1 MWQFVAVISVYFSGN
16 RNLYFGWN
24 RNFTETVDFLLIFQ
38 EQFRFSVVLTHLSV
52 LWKKWTTFRLSIESI
67 WTQRAQSLYD
77 PAHRQILKPLAFLHS
92 LFFLLLLCY
101 WPLMAFVYHT
111 QRKALT
117 GRDGKF
123 LGYFKTGNIECFQV
137 PRLKFACLNH
147 SLFSQEVLVTFLM
160 NQQGYFLTQ
169 YFKKARVN

>member
-1 MWQFVAVISVYFSGN
+1 MWFWHTWVC
-16 RNLYFGWN
+16 
-24 RNFTETVDFLLIFQ
+24 
-38 EQFRFSVVLTHLSV
+38 
-52 LWKKWTTFRLSIESI
+52 WKKWTTLVLYRESI

-92 LFFLLLLCY
+92 LFFLLHATGLW
-101 WPLMAFVYHT
+101 WPLFITH
-111 QRKALT
+111 KGSLT

-137 PRLKFACLNH
+137 PSLKFACLNH

-169 YFKKARVN
+169 YFKKAWVLALQIKLFSSTALAVFGYIFLAARKL